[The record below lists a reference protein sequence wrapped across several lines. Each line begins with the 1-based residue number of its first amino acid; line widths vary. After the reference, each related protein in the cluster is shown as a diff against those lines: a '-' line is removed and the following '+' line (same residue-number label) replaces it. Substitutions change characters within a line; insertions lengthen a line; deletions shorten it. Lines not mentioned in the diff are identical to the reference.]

1 MGLKDM
7 FKKRDTL
14 TDELRMLPR
23 DTKKRILENVN
34 RRRSEII
41 EERLLESQL
50 KSLNSNKETKKTFGQ
65 FREGMRRRR
74 EKLKEKGILKGPVR
88 YKRENFRSPMEEMSI
103 KSRQN
108 EIKRLEDQRNKL
120 KSGHKLSG
128 DFKLKIKDV
137 KLKVPKG
144 KGILSRKVKGGLGDG
159 II

>member
-1 MGLKDM
+1 M

-41 EERLLESQL
+41 QERLLENQM
-50 KSLNSNKETKKTFGQ
+50 KMLNSNKESSKTPGQ
-65 FREGMRRRR
+65 FREGMKNRR
-74 EKLKEKGILKGPVR
+74 EELKEKGILKPLVR
-88 YKRENFRSPMEEMSI
+88 YDRKNFRSPMEEMSI
-103 KSRQN
+103 KSRQD
-108 EIKRLEDQRNKL
+108 EIKRIEDQRNKL
-120 KSGHKLSG
+120 KSGHKLDG
-128 DFKLKIKDV
+128 RFKLKMKDV

-144 KGILSRKVKGGLGDG
+144 KGILSRKKVKGGLRDG

>member
-1 MGLKDM
+1 M
-7 FKKRDTL
+7 FNKRDSL
-14 TDELRMLPR
+14 IEELQMLPR

-50 KSLNSNKETKKTFGQ
+50 KDINKTNKRDKAPSQ

-74 EKLKEKGILKGPVR
+74 EELREQGILKSPIR
-88 YKRENFRSPMEEMSI
+88 YDKQNFRSPMEEMSI
-103 KSRQN
+103 KSREN
-108 EIKRLEDQRNKL
+108 EIKRLADQRDKL
-120 KSGHKLSG
+120 KSGHKLSA

-144 KGILSRKVKGGLGDG
+144 TGILSSEKIKKGLRNG